1 MTKGVYE
8 GFWDRI
14 HHGEL
19 ERGKD
24 LAACGRAFALEL
36 DEALAAGSL
45 TGRQV
50 IKLWRHYLRHVRT
63 DEFGT
68 PMAVSRG
75 IAAAASARD
84 EAAGIINRLRG
95 RFRSDRY
102 RGADR
107 RPRHKR
113 GQSDRIG

>member
-1 MTKGVYE
+1 MTQGVYE

-14 HHGEL
+14 HRGEL

-24 LAACGRAFALEL
+24 LAACGRAFAIEL

-50 IKLWRHYLRHVRT
+50 MKLWRHYLRIVRAGELGIPT
-63 DEFGT
+63 
-68 PMAVSRG
+68 AVSRG
-75 IAAAASARD
+75 VAATASPSD
-84 EAAGIINRLRG
+84 KAAGIINRLRG
-95 RFRSDRY
+95 RFRSERY

-107 RPRHKR
+107 LPRHKLE
-113 GQSDRIG
+113 QSD